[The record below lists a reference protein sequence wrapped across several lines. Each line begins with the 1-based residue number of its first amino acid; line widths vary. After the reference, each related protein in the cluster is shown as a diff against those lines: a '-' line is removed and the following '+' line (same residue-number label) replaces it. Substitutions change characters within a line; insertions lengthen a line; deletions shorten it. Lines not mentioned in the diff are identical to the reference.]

1 MDFLNPIIAQVRDLF
16 ATMTP
21 GARVTAGLLLA
32 VVVVSLGFLFQQAA
46 SGPDEFLF
54 GGDPIERGRL
64 PRIEAALGIAG
75 INFDTEG
82 NRIRVARSDKNA
94 AYGAIA
100 SADELPPE
108 FHKLMEDAMNGG
120 GMFDFRDLKMQRVRV
135 AREAQ
140 ASMILSE
147 FPWVDTARVMHNQS
161 TKPGLRGGRHATA
174 AVSITP
180 AVGESLTT
188 KRVRTVK
195 DFVSKACDVPI
206 DQIAVTGQGGDSATE
221 SGVSPEDFEHPFF
234 RQKALA
240 EEWLKG
246 KILAQLSEFPGVK
259 VEVTAHLENVSER
272 TTVSIQPD
280 SQPVTLSKETLNETN
295 EQSAGRP
302 GDRVGQVANGPKGI
316 GSEETVAARDQSKQT
331 TDRAKLHSVVGQTQ
345 KTEVFSGYPLKEAD
359 ASVAIPMS
367 YVEAVYRIENPD
379 PDGNPPEQIDPV
391 QLQQK
396 REEIANN
403 VEEIVQPLL
412 PKLALGQNEYAQVNV
427 RFFRDLPEDPL
438 PQPSVAA
445 GALAWTG
452 QYMNTIAMTGL
463 AIFSLVMLRSM
474 VGSAGKEGSVEGLPS
489 LQLDGETLAEAATA
503 DDEDLARP
511 KLKLKKPDTL
521 KDDLADMVA
530 SDPDAAAAILKS
542 WINNNAA

>member
-16 ATMTP
+16 ASMTP

-64 PRIEAALGIAG
+64 PRIEAAIAQAG
-75 INFDTEG
+75 INFSTDG

-100 SADELPPE
+100 AASELPPE

-120 GMFDFRDLKMQRVRV
+120 GMFDFRDVKMQRLRA

-147 FPWVDTARVMHNQS
+147 FPWVDTARVMHNES
-161 TKPGLRGGRHATA
+161 NKPGLRGGRHATA
-174 AVSITP
+174 AVSIRP
-180 AVGESLTT
+180 AVGETLTT
-188 KRVRTVK
+188 KRLRSVK

-206 DQIAVTGQGGDSATE
+206 DQIAVTNQGGGDTND
-221 SGVSPEDFEHPFF
+221 GGITPEDFEHPYY
-234 RQKALA
+234 RLKAQI
-240 EEWLKG
+240 EESLRA
-246 KILAQLSEFPGVK
+246 KIAFQLSDYEGVK
-259 VEVTAHLENVSER
+259 VQVTAHLDNVSESR
-272 TTVSIQPD
+272 TVKISPD
-280 SQPVTLSKETLNETN
+280 SQPVTVSKDTVTESN
-295 EQSAGRP
+295 EQSVGRP
-302 GDRVGQVANGPKGI
+302 GDRVGSEANGPEGI
-316 GSEETVAARDQSKQT
+316 GSQEPLLARDQSKT
-331 TDRAKLHSVVGQTQ
+331 STDKANIRSVVGQEQ
-345 KTEVFSGYPLKEAD
+345 KTEFHSGYALKEAD

-367 YVEAVYRIENPD
+367 YVEEVFRLENLD
-379 PDGNPPEQIDPV
+379 ADGNPPEQIDPV

-396 REEIANN
+396 REEIASN
-403 VEEIVQPLL
+403 VEEIVQPIL

-427 RFFRDLPEDPL
+427 RFYRDLPQDPM
-438 PQPSVAA
+438 PAPSVAA

-474 VGSAGKEGSVEGLPS
+474 VGSAGKEGPVEGLPS
-489 LQLDGETLAEAATA
+489 LQLDGEALPEVSAG
-503 DDEDLARP
+503 DDEEPARP
-511 KLKLKKPDTL
+511 KLKLKKADSL

-542 WINNNAA
+542 WINNAA